1 MKHLPGGVCFDFNG
15 VIVNDERHHCAAL
28 IATLAEAGVPLDE
41 ASFYRDYLGFD
52 DLTCLQQGFAG
63 VGVTLTDGA
72 LSHLHTRKQARYRE
86 LLAQD
91 LTLVPGV
98 TDFIVALLH
107 RESPLAIVSA
117 APREE
122 IDYVLHR
129 AGLDECFAT
138 IIASDDATALKPDPE
153 AYQRA
158 LVLLGLPPGRCVAI
172 EDSLTGLASGR
183 AAGLSVVM
191 LTTSCTRE
199 RLEQAQPAAVWDDFV
214 GRRPEE
220 LPWIQAS
227 R

>member
-1 MKHLPGGVCFDFNG
+1 MKVLPGGVCFDFNG
-15 VIVNDERHHCAAL
+15 VIVDDERHHCAAL
-28 IATLAEAGVPLDE
+28 IATLAEVGVALDE

-52 DLTCLQQGFAG
+52 DLTCLKRGLAG
-63 VGVTLTDGA
+63 VGMTLDDGELA
-72 LSHLHTRKQARYRE
+72 ELHRRKKARYRE
-86 LLAQD
+86 LLALD
-91 LTLVPGV
+91 MALVPGV

-122 IDYVLHR
+122 IDFVLRR

-138 IIASDDATALKPDPE
+138 VIASDDATALKPDPE
-153 AYQRA
+153 AYHRA
-158 LVLLGLPPGRCVAI
+158 LVLLGLPPQRCVAI

-183 AAGLSVVM
+183 AAGLNVLM
-191 LTTSCTRE
+191 LTTSCSRE
-199 RLEQAQPAAVWDDFV
+199 RLEEAQPAAVWDDFV

-220 LPWIQAS
+220 LPWTPPS

>member
-1 MKHLPGGVCFDFNG
+1 MKVIPGGVCFDFNG
-15 VIVNDERHHCAAL
+15 VIVDDERHHCAAL
-28 IATLAEAGVPLDE
+28 IATLAEAGVALDE

-52 DLTCLQQGFAG
+52 DLACLKLGLAG
-63 VGVTLTDGA
+63 SGVTVDDGA
-72 LSHLHTRKQARYRE
+72 LAELHARKKVRYRD
-86 LLAQD
+86 LLANEMA
-91 LTLVPGV
+91 LVPGV

-122 IDYVLHR
+122 IDYVLRR

-138 IIASDDATALKPDPE
+138 VIASDDATALKPDPE
-153 AYQRA
+153 AYHRA
-158 LVLLGLPPGRCVAI
+158 LVLLGLPAQRCVAI

-183 AAGLSVVM
+183 AAGLKVVM
-191 LTTSCTRE
+191 LTTSCSRE
-199 RLEQAQPAAVWDDFV
+199 KLEEAQPAAVWDDFV

-220 LPWIQAS
+220 LPWTPPS